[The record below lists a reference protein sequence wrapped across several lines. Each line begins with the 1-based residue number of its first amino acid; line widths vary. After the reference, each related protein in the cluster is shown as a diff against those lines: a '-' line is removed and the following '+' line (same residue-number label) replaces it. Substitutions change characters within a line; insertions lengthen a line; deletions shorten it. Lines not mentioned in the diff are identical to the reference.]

1 MRTLVIL
8 QLQGWDIL
16 TARLSEMAAGIEQ
29 GAINFLLALAVGLVG
44 WGVATL
50 AAWVTR
56 ALLRSARFNEAVAG
70 MLGPSA
76 AERHEPAAFASWAVY
91 WSLIAVTVMLALDT
105 LGFNIS
111 TPVGDRLVE
120 VVPRIVAAGAI
131 LAVGFL
137 VAMFIGSLTRRFFE
151 TAGMRG
157 ARPRGQVVTV
167 VLTAF
172 AVLMALDQLGFAAQF
187 IIALGL
193 TAAAAVGL
201 ALGLAFGLG
210 CRDLAR
216 DCVIEYLRSIE
227 SEGPRRPAP

>member
-1 MRTLVIL
+1 MAILVFL

-16 TARLSEMAAGIEQ
+16 VERLSDMAAGLEQ
-29 GAINFLLALAVGLVG
+29 GAISVLLAIAVVLVG

-50 AAWVTR
+50 VAWVTR

-70 MLGPSA
+70 MLGPA
-76 AERHEPAAFASWAVY
+76 ATERHEPAAFASWAVY
-91 WSLIAVTVMLALDT
+91 WGLIAITAMLALDT

-111 TPVGDRLVE
+111 VPVGERLVE
-120 VVPRIVAAGAI
+120 VVPRIVASAAI
-131 LAVGFL
+131 LAVGL
-137 VAMFIGSLTRRFFE
+137 LLAMFTGAMTRRFFE

-157 ARPRGQVVTV
+157 ARPRAQAVTV

-172 AVLMALDQLGFAAQF
+172 AVLLALDQLGFAAQF
-187 IIALGL
+187 IMTLAL
-193 TAAAAVGL
+193 AAVAGVAL
-201 ALGLAFGLG
+201 AFGLAFGLG

-216 DCVIEYLRSIE
+216 DFVIEYLRSVE